1 MGRKASSARSHGNVK
16 ITLRFTRCTDKNHT
30 ESASLATAGTARVL
44 QILPMAAHK
53 CACPDCPV
61 PRKRGWKLV
70 LKDITGHLQRGS
82 LTLTNT
88 FDHLKK
94 EDVCLYNP
102 K

>member
-1 MGRKASSARSHGNVK
+1 
-16 ITLRFTRCTDKNHT
+16 
-30 ESASLATAGTARVL
+30 
-44 QILPMAAHK
+44 MAAHK

-94 EDVCLYNP
+94 EDVCLYNQ